1 MDIISNL
8 SQATPFMYP
17 HFKIYIVNKTKQN
30 NEIQFRPN
38 FKFVNFGWSSWR
50 DVSKSA
56 DSPLVWLPCSLGW
69 GYPSTVCSSL
79 FLFRVKLLDQ
89 RSICTRK
96 IRSASMASV
105 LLIKGKQKNKGWK
118 SRKQLGVW
126 VKQLLFKLDT
136 VSGGGG
142 VCLAAVP

>member
-1 MDIISNL
+1 MRYSLGQILNLLILDEAAEEMSANQLSISL
-8 SQATPFMYP
+8 T
-17 HFKIYIVNKTKQN
+17 
-30 NEIQFRPN
+30 
-38 FKFVNFGWSSWR
+38 
-50 DVSKSA
+50 
-56 DSPLVWLPCSLGW
+56 SLLTWAGW

-96 IRSASMASV
+96 IHSASMASV

-118 SRKQLGVW
+118 SRKQLGVR

-136 VSGGGG
+136 VSGGGRFAWLQSLKSPPKFQSLPYSISQMTHSQKNLK
-142 VCLAAVP
+142 V